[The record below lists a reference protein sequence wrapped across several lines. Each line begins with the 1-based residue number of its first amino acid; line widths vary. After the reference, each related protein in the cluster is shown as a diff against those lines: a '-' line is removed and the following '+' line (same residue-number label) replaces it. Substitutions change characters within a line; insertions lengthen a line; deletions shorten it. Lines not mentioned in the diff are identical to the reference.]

1 MKKRNREKLAKTFA
15 FIVILVMLV
24 QIFLPLFNSMQTNQ
38 TAASVQFV
46 ESTSEVTVPV
56 NQNTS
61 AASN

>member
-46 ESTSEVTVPV
+46 ESTSEITVPV